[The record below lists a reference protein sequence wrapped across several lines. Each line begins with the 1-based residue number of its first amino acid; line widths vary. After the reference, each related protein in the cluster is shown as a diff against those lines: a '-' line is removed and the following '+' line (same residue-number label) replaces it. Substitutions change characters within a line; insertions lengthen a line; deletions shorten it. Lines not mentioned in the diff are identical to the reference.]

1 MGQCSPCKLVSSD
14 DPSNARFL
22 ALRPSSIHNLGTN
35 YDTDLATSI
44 TRKNTVLVWTKMSQR
59 GEFRIPGTDAEPE
72 RLKDSARK

>member
-35 YDTDLATSI
+35 YDTDLATSY
-44 TRKNTVLVWTKMSQR
+44 RHK
-59 GEFRIPGTDAEPE
+59 EPE
-72 RLKDSARK
+72 HRDEEFVGKLSMRV